1 MMEYSKKGMK
11 NTKGSKPMAGYSNGR
26 TNDGMR
32 KCGKG
37 GNTTATNGGK
47 MHTSTPN
54 PKQS

>member
-1 MMEYSKKGMK
+1 MPYDKMK
-11 NTKGSKPMAGYSNGR
+11 RNSKGSKPMAGYCNPG

-32 KCGKG
+32 KAGKG
-37 GNTTATNGGK
+37 GQTAAKGGGK